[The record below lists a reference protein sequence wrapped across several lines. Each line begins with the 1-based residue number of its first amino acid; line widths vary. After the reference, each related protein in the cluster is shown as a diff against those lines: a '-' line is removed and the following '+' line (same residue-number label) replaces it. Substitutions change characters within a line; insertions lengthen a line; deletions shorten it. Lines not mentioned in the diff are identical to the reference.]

1 LAKKVAEEP
10 AHTLE
15 LDKAKPRIIAALKQ
29 EGAKAIALE
38 KAKQALADL
47 LAHPHKDMGHKVQTS
62 ESFGRQGFIPGLGM
76 NPELVEKVFATTDT
90 TWLDTTFPV
99 TNGVVLARLNQRIKP
114 DTDAWDKEAS
124 YWTMTLEQARKQEL
138 FTALLNSLR
147 AKATIAI
154 MNEKVLED

>member
-38 KAKQALADL
+38 KAKETLARI
-47 LAHPHKDMGHKVQTS
+47 LAEPDKAPEAKVHTS
-62 ESFGRQGFIPGLGM
+62 EPFGRQGFIPGLGM
-76 NPELVEKVFATTDT
+76 NPQLVEKVFAAKDN
-90 TWLDTTFPV
+90 TWIDSTFSV
-99 TNGVVLARLNQRIKP
+99 TNGVVLARLNQRIQP
-114 DTDAWDKEAS
+114 DAEAWDKEAS

-147 AKATIAI
+147 AKATIAL